1 MKEVLENEYKKIKKI
16 LDADEKLKTTVYLGI
31 GALSIYLLAKNFKDV
46 TNVVKGLIILNTSR
60 N

>member
-1 MKEVLENEYKKIKKI
+1 MKEIIQSEYKRIKVI
-16 LDADEKLKTTVYLGI
+16 LDSDKELKTIVYLGI
-31 GALSIYLLAKNFKDV
+31 GAFSIYLLAKNFKEV